1 MHMKKWLGLAVIVL
15 LPLSSWA
22 QKMERPKDPEV
33 GDKIVL
39 KWVLNNKAQLTTW
52 QVQSVTD
59 TEIHESQT
67 VGDKTC
73 DLILS
78 RSNLAVSKAMCE
90 SNGQACTFAPA
101 VEWVAFPLEKG
112 KKWKGATTVTGETF
126 TSNVD
131 YERRVEG
138 IDKVKTA
145 AGEYEGFRISYKGRF
160 KGKDSKGTAFSGKED
175 GTVWVGLISGKPVVL
190 KSEYRNS
197 FGDKA
202 MMELQSAELK

>member
-15 LPLSSWA
+15 LPAWSWA

-39 KWVLNNKAQLTTW
+39 NWVLNNKAQLTTW
-52 QVQSVTD
+52 EVKAVTD

-67 VGDKTC
+67 VGAKSF
-73 DLILS
+73 DLVLS

-101 VEWVAFPLEKG
+101 TEWIAFPLEKG
-112 KKWKGATTVTGETF
+112 KKWKGATTVKGETF
-126 TSNVD
+126 TADVE

-138 IDKVKTA
+138 IDKIKTA
-145 AGEYEGFRISYKGRF
+145 AGEYEGFRISSTGRI
-160 KGKDSKGTAFSGKED
+160 KGKDSKGAAFGGKED
-175 GTVWVGLISGKPVVL
+175 GTVWVGLIAGKPVVL

-197 FGDKA
+197 FGDKST
-202 MMELQSAELK
+202 MELQSAELK